1 MVAVWGPVGAPG
13 RSTVAVHLASVLAAG
28 GQDTLLVDADSY
40 GASVAHL
47 LGILDDAPGLAAAC
61 RSSVGGQLRADVLA
75 RIAVTAADRL
85 RVLTGIPDAARW
97 PEITAA
103 GLSSLWPAARALSAW
118 TVVDTAAVIEEDE
131 ELSYDTRAPRRNMA
145 ALSALRAADEVV
157 VVGRADPLGLAR
169 LIRGLDQLR
178 TAVPGCAPV
187 VVLTGARRSAL
198 GPGFTRSARALLGT
212 HAAVHEPVVIPDD
225 RQALD
230 AALLAGR
237 PAGSKSA
244 TVQAMTELLARI
256 TADSG
261 PAAAPAARRRIVAR
275 R

>member
-1 MVAVWGPVGAPG
+1 M
-13 RSTVAVHLASVLAAG
+13 AVHLASVLAAG

-131 ELSYDTRAPRRNMA
+131 ELSYDTRAPRR
-145 ALSALRAADEVV
+145 
-157 VVGRADPLGLAR
+157 
-169 LIRGLDQLR
+169 IRGLDQLR